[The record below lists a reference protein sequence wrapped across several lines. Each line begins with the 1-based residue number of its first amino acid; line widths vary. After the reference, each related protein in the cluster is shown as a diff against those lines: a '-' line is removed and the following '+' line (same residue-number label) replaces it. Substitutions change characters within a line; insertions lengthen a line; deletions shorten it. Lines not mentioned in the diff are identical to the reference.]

1 MVAFR
6 ASRVEADFGYV
17 EYKVVAQ
24 HRERWVS
31 GRENTAC
38 IIVHPRLLFSR
49 RIQPFPYGKLLPPTS
64 PPAKY
69 RTHHAE

>member
-6 ASRVEADFGYV
+6 AARVEADFGFV

-31 GRENTAC
+31 GKLFC
-38 IIVHPRLLFSR
+38 IVHTRLPRSVQLTFLCTKLFLS
-49 RIQPFPYGKLLPPTS
+49 L

-69 RTHHAE
+69 RTHLAEQG

>member
-6 ASRVEADFGYV
+6 AARVEADFGFV

-24 HRERWVS
+24 HREKWVS
-31 GRENTAC
+31 GKLC
-38 IIVHPRLLFSR
+38 YIVHTRLPRSVKLTFTYAKLF
-49 RIQPFPYGKLLPPTS
+49 LPP

-69 RTHHAE
+69 RTHLAEQG